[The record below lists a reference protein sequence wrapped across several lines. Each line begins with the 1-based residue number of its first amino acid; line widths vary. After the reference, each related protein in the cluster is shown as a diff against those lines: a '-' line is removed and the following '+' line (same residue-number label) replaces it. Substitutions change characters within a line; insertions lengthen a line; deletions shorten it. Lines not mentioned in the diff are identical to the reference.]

1 MIKLIG
7 TGVWVLAITLASVY
21 FSLKMA
27 SAPVVDTA
35 AAEREAAMEFVSG
48 YTTTLPVIGEGGV
61 NGSFLTKL
69 AYKANKD
76 LAAKQVVPLPQAI
89 TDELY
94 TLLVGKKMIDVASAG
109 SFDLEAFRGVVKE
122 GLNRRFGA
130 EVIAEVYVEQIDYLT
145 TASVENPPQKQGVTL
160 LKGEVPAVETTEKS
174 SGGH

>member
-1 MIKLIG
+1 MIKLVG
-7 TGVWVLAITLASVY
+7 TGVWILLITLASVY

-27 SAPVVDTA
+27 SAPKVDTA

-48 YTTTLPVIGEGGV
+48 YTTTVPVIGEGGV
-61 NGSFLTKL
+61 NGYLLTKL
-69 AYKANKD
+69 AYKANKE
-76 LAAKQVVPLPQAI
+76 LAAKQVVPLPELI

-94 TLLVGKKMIDVASAG
+94 TLLVGKKMIDIADVG

-130 EVIAEVYVEQIDYLT
+130 NVIDEVYVEQIDYLT
-145 TASVENPPQKQGVTL
+145 TASVEDPAPKRGVTL
-160 LKGEVPAVETTEKS
+160 LKDEVPAQKTEGK

>member
-7 TGVWVLAITLASVY
+7 TGVWILAITLASVY
-21 FSLKMA
+21 FSLTMA
-27 SAPVVDTA
+27 SAPKVDTA

-48 YTTTLPVIGEGGV
+48 YTTTVPVIGEGGV
-61 NGSFLTKL
+61 NGYLLTKL
-69 AYKANKD
+69 AYKANKE
-76 LAAKQVVPLPQAI
+76 LASKQVVPLPQMI

-94 TLLVGKKMIDVASAG
+94 TLLVGKKLIDVGAAG
-109 SFDLEAFRGVVKE
+109 SFDLEAFRGVVKD

-145 TASVENPPQKQGVTL
+145 TASVEQPPQKRGVTL
-160 LKGEVPAVETTEKS
+160 LKGEIPAVEPTEQ

>member
-7 TGVWVLAITLASVY
+7 TGVWILLITLASVY

-27 SAPVVDTA
+27 SAPKVDTA

-48 YTTTLPVIGEGGV
+48 YTTTVPVIGEGGV
-61 NGSFLTKL
+61 NGYLLTKL
-69 AYKANKD
+69 AYKANKE
-76 LAAKQVVPLPQAI
+76 LAAKQVVPLPEVI

-94 TLLVGKKMIDVASAG
+94 TLLVGKKMIDIADVG
-109 SFDLEAFRGVVKE
+109 SFDLEAFRGIVKE

-130 EVIAEVYVEQIDYLT
+130 EVIDEVYVEQIDYLT
-145 TASVENPPQKQGVTL
+145 TASVEDPAPKRGVTL
-160 LKGEVPAVETTEKS
+160 VKGEVPVEKAEGK

>member
-7 TGVWVLAITLASVY
+7 TGVWILAITLASVY

-27 SAPVVDTA
+27 SAPKVDTA

-48 YTTTLPVIGEGGV
+48 YTTTVPVIGEGGV
-61 NGSFLTKL
+61 NGYLLAKL

-76 LAAKQVVPLPQAI
+76 LAAKQVVPVPQVI

-94 TLLVGKKMIDVASAG
+94 TLLVGKKMIDVANAG
-109 SFDLEAFRGVVKE
+109 NFDLEAFRGIVKE

-145 TASVENPPQKQGVTL
+145 TASVQNPEPKTGVTIA
-160 LKGEVPAVETTEKS
+160 KGEVPVEKPAEK

>member
-1 MIKLIG
+1 MIKIIG

-27 SAPVVDTA
+27 SAPKVDTA

-48 YTTTLPVIGEGGV
+48 YTTTVPVIGEGGV
-61 NGSFLTKL
+61 NGYLLTKL
-69 AYKANKD
+69 AYKANKE
-76 LAAKQVVPLPQAI
+76 LAAKQVVPVPQVI

-94 TLLVGKKMIDVASAG
+94 TLLVGKKMIDVANAG
-109 SFDLEAFRGVVKE
+109 SFDLEAFRGIIKE

-130 EVIAEVYVEQIDYLT
+130 EVIDEVYVEQIDYLT
-145 TASVENPPQKQGVTL
+145 TASVEEPPQKKGVTL
-160 LKGEVPAVETTEKS
+160 LKGDVPVVEQPAEK

>member
-7 TGVWVLAITLASVY
+7 TGVWILAITLASVY

-27 SAPVVDTA
+27 SAPKVDA
-35 AAEREAAMEFVSG
+35 DAAEREAAMEFVSG
-48 YTTTLPVIGEGGV
+48 YTTTVPVIGEGGV
-61 NGSFLTKL
+61 NGYLLTRL
-69 AYKANKD
+69 AYKANRD
-76 LAAKQVVPLPQAI
+76 LAARQVVPLPQLI

-94 TLLVGKKMIDVASAG
+94 TLLVGKKMIDVANTG
-109 SFDLEAFRGVVKE
+109 SFDIEAFRGVVKE

-145 TASVENPPQKQGVTL
+145 TASVRDPAPRRGVTL
-160 LKGEVPAVETTEKS
+160 LKGEVPAAEPAEK